1 MVTGDKRAALVAVGV
16 FVAALA
22 LIAPHAP
29 AWCVAVAVGC
39 AVWRAV
45 LVFGVLRMSRPP
57 KGAKFFMGV
66 ATALLVL
73 AVLVSFQTLNGLA
86 AGTALLV
93 VMGALKVL
101 ESRTAR
107 DDAIVI
113 GVSLIL
119 LLAACLANQGL
130 LRLPLYLLFLW
141 FACAGL
147 AIVAHSATALTFRGA
162 LRLSTRALA
171 MAIPL
176 AVTCFV
182 FFPRFQ
188 GNFFAFQ
195 GGGTAGTGLSDS
207 MSPGAIE
214 ELVAEYDPAFRVRF
228 AGELPPPEQRYWRG
242 PVLNA
247 FDGFTWRRDRSK
259 FYVGT
264 PVVTQGPEVR
274 YRVTLEPSN
283 KRWWF
288 ALDTVDRSPRRDVFK
303 GHDGLLTAL
312 DPVNAPVSYDAVSHL
327 ETRATGELSLLGRR
341 YETRLPTDRN
351 PRARELAQRLRGASA
366 SDAAYTQVVLDWF
379 RDNGLEYT
387 LEPGAT
393 SIDSVDT
400 VLFDNKRGFC
410 GHFASAY
417 ANLMRAAN
425 IPARVVTGYLGGEW
439 NPVGGYLIVR
449 QSDAHAWTEVWLE
462 GRGWVRVDP
471 TGVVEPERLRRGYY
485 DIAAPSSAGIALQRS
500 EWFAR
505 LQQYWDGANQWW
517 QERVIEFN
525 LRSQLDLM
533 RQFGFED
540 VGWEQLGIAFAGALL
555 LWIAWISLA
564 LRRTVARARP
574 DRLARLWLKAT
585 RKLAR
590 VAPARESTEGPL
602 AYAAR
607 VAAARPEIGAEVID
621 IAHRYAMLRFGPGG
635 ATRDAQTELHELEQR
650 IRKLEID
657 P

>member
-1 MVTGDKRAALVAVGV
+1 MVTGDKRSALVAMGI
-16 FVAALA
+16 FAAALA

-29 AWCVAVAVGC
+29 AWCLAVAVGC
-39 AVWRAV
+39 ASWRAALV
-45 LVFGVLRMSRPP
+45 LGLLRAPRMP
-57 KGAKFFMGV
+57 KGAKFAMGV

-93 VMGALKVL
+93 VMGALKVM
-101 ESRTAR
+101 ESRAAR

-113 GVSLIL
+113 GVSLVL
-119 LLAACLANQGL
+119 LLAACLANQSL
-130 LRLPLYLLFLW
+130 WRLPLYLLFLW
-141 FACAGL
+141 LACTGL
-147 AIVAHSATALTFRGA
+147 AIVAHPAAALTLRGA

-176 AVTCFV
+176 AVACFV

-195 GGGTAGTGLSDS
+195 GSGVAGTGLGDS

-214 ELVAEYDPAFRVRF
+214 QLVAEYDPAFRVRF
-228 AGELPPPEQRYWRG
+228 AGALPPPEQRYWRG

-247 FDGFTWRRDRSK
+247 FDGFTWRRDGSK
-259 FYVGT
+259 FYMPT
-264 PVVTQGPEVR
+264 PVVPEGPEVR

-288 ALDTVDRSPRRDVFK
+288 ALDTVVRSPRRDVFMS
-303 GHDGLLTAL
+303 HDRLLTAME
-312 DPVNAPVSYDAVSHL
+312 PVNAPVSYDAVSHL
-327 ETRATGELSLLGRR
+327 RTRAVGALSLLGRR

-351 PRARELAQRLRGASA
+351 PRARELAQRLRAASA
-366 SDAAYTQVVLDWF
+366 SDAAYAQAVLDWF

-393 SIDSVDT
+393 SVDSVDA
-400 VLFDNKRGFC
+400 VLFDTKRGFC

-417 ANLMRAAN
+417 ANLMRAAD

-439 NPVGGYLIVR
+439 NPAGGYLIVR

-462 GRGWVRVDP
+462 GQGWVRIDP

-485 DIAAPSSAGIALQRS
+485 DIAEQSSAGIALQRTR
-500 EWFAR
+500 WFSR
-505 LQQYWDGANQWW
+505 IQQYWDGANQWW
-517 QERVIEFN
+517 QERVVEFN
-525 LRSQLDLM
+525 PRAQLDLM
-533 RQFGFED
+533 RQLGFED
-540 VGWEQLGIAFAGALL
+540 VGWEELGIAFASALL
-555 LWIAWISLA
+555 LWIGWISLA

-574 DRLARLWLKAT
+574 DRLARQWLKLS

-590 VAPARESTEGPL
+590 IAPPREATEGPL

-607 VAAARPEIGAEVID
+607 VAAARPEIGPAVMD
-621 IAHRYAMLRFGPGG
+621 IAQRYATLRFGRDG
-635 ATRDAQTELHELEQR
+635 ATPDAQGQLHELERQIRELR
-650 IRKLEID
+650 IK